1 MDIFTN
7 SVNSKTLDPHWLL
20 LDLSDKTNLK
30 RSHKYVLLSN
40 LSSYYTWTNIKK
52 SYKNNKFKISAPKW
66 IDEFKLPSRSYSVSD
81 IQEYFEYIAKTHEQ

>member
-40 LSSYYTWTNIKK
+40 LSSYYT
-52 SYKNNKFKISAPKW
+52 
-66 IDEFKLPSRSYSVSD
+66 
-81 IQEYFEYIAKTHEQ
+81 